1 MSGTT
6 YTVTYPAKVDQNL
19 ADRILK
25 LKKERNALILAHNY
39 QRPEVQDIA
48 DYVDDSVGLAK
59 RAVEELR
66 AEVIVHCSVDFMA
79 ETAVILNP
87 EKTVLMPSLGARCPM
102 AAMLPASQID
112 LWKRKYPGAAIVL
125 YVNTLAEA
133 KAKCDVCC
141 TSANAVSVVESLD
154 SDTVIFGPDANLA
167 WYVQNKTGKKIIP
180 IPERG
185 FCQTH
190 VLFLKEDIMLLKDE
204 DPQAEVV
211 AHPECT
217 PEVQSVADFVGSTSQ
232 MCAHVRNS
240 NTDRFI
246 VATEL
251 GILHRLEREN
261 PAKVFTP
268 AYEGAWC
275 VNMKLNTLQRIY
287 LALKEDRYR
296 AEVPRDIARK
306 ARLPLE
312 RMFEVTNTS
321 LNAT

>member
-1 MSGTT
+1 MSAAT
-6 YTVTYPAKVDQNL
+6 YTAPYAARVDQDL
-19 ADRILK
+19 AERIFK
-25 LKKERNALILAHNY
+25 LKKERKALILAHNY

-59 RAVEELR
+59 KAVEEPE

-112 LWKRKYPGAAIVL
+112 LWKRKYPGAPIVL

-133 KAKCDVCC
+133 KARCDICC
-141 TSANAVSVVESLD
+141 TSANAVRVVESLD
-154 SDTVIFGPDANLA
+154 SDTVIFGPDTNLA
-167 WYVQNKTGKKIIP
+167 WYVQKKTGKKLIP

-190 VLFLKEDIMLLKDE
+190 VLFLKEDILLLKDE
-204 DPQAEVV
+204 NPQAEVM

-217 PEVQSVADFVGSTSQ
+217 PEVQGVADFIGSTSQ
-232 MCAHVRNS
+232 MCTHARNS
-240 NTDRFI
+240 NADKFI
-246 VATEL
+246 VATEI
-251 GILHRLEREN
+251 GILDRLEREN
-261 PAKVFTP
+261 PKKIFIP

-306 ARLPLE
+306 ARTPLE

-321 LNAT
+321 LNTR

>member
-1 MSGTT
+1 MAETQ
-6 YTVTYPAKVDQNL
+6 KVDQDL
-19 ADRILK
+19 REKILK
-25 LKKERNALILAHNY
+25 LKNDRKALILAHNY
-39 QRPEVQDIA
+39 QRPEVQEIA

-59 RAVEELR
+59 RAVEAPD

-87 EKTVLMPSLGARCPM
+87 AKTVLMPSLGARCPM

-112 LWKRKYPGAAIVL
+112 QWKRKYPKAPVVL

-133 KAKCDVCC
+133 KAKCDICC
-141 TSANAVSVVESLD
+141 TSANAVKAVESLD

-167 WYVQNKTGKKIIP
+167 WYVQQKTGKKLIP

-190 VLFLKEDIMLLKDE
+190 VLFLKEDILLLKE
-204 DPQAEVV
+204 ENPQAEVM

-217 PEVQSVADFVGSTSQ
+217 PEVQSVVDFVGSTSQ
-232 MCAHVRNS
+232 MCRYAKNS
-240 NTDRFI
+240 NAEKFI

-251 GILHRLEREN
+251 GILHRLKREN
-261 PAKVFTP
+261 PKKTFIP
-268 AYEGAWC
+268 AYDGAWC

-287 LALKEDRYR
+287 LALKEDRHR
-296 AEVPRDIARK
+296 VEVPRDIARK
-306 ARLPLE
+306 AKIPLE
-312 RMFEVTNTS
+312 RMFEVMNVS
-321 LNAT
+321 LSTK